1 MFQGRRILIAE
12 DEPEISE
19 VLDVFLGAEGFH
31 TTLARDGRSALHLWQ
46 TTRPDLILLDIRLPV
61 LDGLDVLAT
70 VRRSGETPVIM
81 ATAMVD
87 DVDRLRG
94 LDMGADDYIVKPFNP
109 KEVVARVKAVLR
121 RTLPHS
127 AGRVVRIGEVEINAE
142 AYDVKVNGSA
152 LAITRTEFRLLAH
165 MLAAPKRVFSRMEL
179 MDACMSSS
187 EASDRAVDNHLSALR
202 RKLEAAG
209 AAGWICAVRGVG
221 YRLRTDS

>member
-19 VLDVFLGAEGFH
+19 VLDVFLVADGFR
-31 TTLARDGRSALHLWQ
+31 TKIARDGRSAIHLWQ

-61 LDGLDVLAT
+61 LDGLDVLAA
-70 VRRSGETPVIM
+70 VRRAGETPVIM

-121 RTLPHS
+121 RVLPRG
-127 AGRVVRIGEVEINAE
+127 AGSMVRLGEIELNAE
-142 AYDVKVNGSA
+142 AHGVKVNGAA
-152 LAITRTEFRLLAH
+152 LALTRTEFRLLAH
-165 MLAAPKRVFSRMEL
+165 MFAQPKRVFSRVEL

-202 RKLEAAG
+202 KKLEAAD
-209 AAGWICAVRGVG
+209 AAGWISAVRGVG
-221 YRLRTDS
+221 YRLRTDL